1 MLLNIIKQF
10 YHKYFIKIILTIV
23 IIIILTGSFI
33 AWQFYPKNTDIDFF
47 FADYVNDENK
57 NISTN
62 IDDFLVPNISTK
74 IIAKNKQEDVQENI
88 AGQNIRSSPHHTP
101 AQNKKIEQKIE
112 SLSTKIK
119 VLQEEVNILK
129 NRSLLQNQDVL
140 SIILIELYHIK
151 NLAFQGADFTNKI
164 PPLLKLSEFYPHINK
179 SLLAISSLK
188 KLATKAEL
196 QTLLNQ
202 SEEFIIKAQ
211 AKKEAKENDNFMNN
225 SKVNLLSYIK
235 IKKVKNLTH
244 TDPLYKINK
253 IRTNITIENYQIA
266 KQIISELKNDDKSLT
281 ELKNSL
287 EKIIIFNKEFTN
299 ITNIILNKAEQEK
312 PTNQEITEIT
322 L

>member
-23 IIIILTGSFI
+23 IVIILTGSFI
-33 AWQFYPKNTDIDFF
+33 AWQFYPQNTNIDFF
-47 FADYVNDENK
+47 LADYVNDEDTSM
-57 NISTN
+57 STN
-62 IDDFLVPNISTK
+62 IDDFLTPSKATK
-74 IIAKNKQEDVQENI
+74 IVKKQHKENI
-88 AGQNIRSSPHHTP
+88 AKQNIPPLHDNTP
-101 AQNKKIEQKIE
+101 IQNKKLQQEIADLKSKIINLQK
-112 SLSTKIK
+112 
-119 VLQEEVNILK
+119 EVNILK
-129 NRSLLQNQDVL
+129 NRSLTQNQDAL
-140 SIILIELYHIK
+140 SMILIELYHIK
-151 NLAFQGADFTNKI
+151 NLAFQGADFANKI

-211 AKKEAKENDNFMNN
+211 AKKQAKENDNFMNN

-235 IKKVKNLTH
+235 IKKVKNLAH

-253 IRTNITIENYQIA
+253 IRKNIAIENYQIA
-266 KQIISELKNDDKSLT
+266 KQIIAELKNDNKSLK
-281 ELKNSL
+281 ELKDSI
-287 EKIIIFNKEFTN
+287 EKIIIFNNEFTN
-299 ITNIILNKAEQEK
+299 ITNIILNQTEQEKQEK
-312 PTNQEITEIT
+312 PTNQEITETT